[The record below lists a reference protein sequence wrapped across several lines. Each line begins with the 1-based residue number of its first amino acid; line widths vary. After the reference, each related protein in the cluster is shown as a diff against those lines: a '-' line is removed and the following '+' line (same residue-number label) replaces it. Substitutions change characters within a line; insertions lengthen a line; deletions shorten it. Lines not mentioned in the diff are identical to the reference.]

1 MNMFIYFLVD
11 LKDKVSE
18 FENKFYKSKWFEWC
32 DKLKKCFNR

>member
-18 FENKFYKSKWFEWC
+18 FENKFYKSK
-32 DKLKKCFNR
+32 